1 MKKKGSG
8 EIAKIWWLIST
19 SLTFSFRTLR
29 FLLSFPFIFFS
40 FSFSFHASDQFSILF
55 GWEIEWFFYIYKIIT
70 NQLRFFYQ
78 HLFRFFRLRLCYP
91 SLGNENG
98 KQPKFTLS
106 IPHISPR
113 MMYSLQLTLPS
124 RFLLLNFWLCIA
136 SGLQPHYTVLQT
148 VGCEPW
154 PIPRLHPCWTAAM
167 LWRCCRHTSTGVAGA
182 FSQWK

>member
-1 MKKKGSG
+1 MKKKWQNCKDMVTYFDVFDFFVSYF
-8 EIAKIWWLIST
+8 EIFAI
-19 SLTFSFRTLR
+19 
-29 FLLSFPFIFFS
+29 
-40 FSFSFHASDQFSILF
+40 FSIHIFLF
-55 GWEIEWFFYIYKIIT
+55 FVFFPRVRPVQHTVRVRNRVIFIYIYKIIT

-78 HLFRFFRLRLCYP
+78 HLFRFFRPRLCYP

-124 RFLLLNFWLCIA
+124 RFLLLNFWPCIA
-136 SGLQPHYTVLQT
+136 SGLQLHYTVLQT